1 MSSNTKLLVLKSK
14 EILHT
19 LLFIV
24 LGILLLVGFLCLVL
38 PKKKTASSQ
47 VMSYTPGVYTSTI
60 TLGESTLQVQVTVD
74 EDAINHVALTNATE
88 TVTTMYPL
96 LQPALDDINA
106 QIATVSSVE
115 ELSFSADHQYTSTLL
130 TQAIKEALSSATSP
144 DSPSE

>member
-74 EDAINHVALTNATE
+74 E
-88 TVTTMYPL
+88 
-96 LQPALDDINA
+96 
-106 QIATVSSVE
+106 
-115 ELSFSADHQYTSTLL
+115 LSLIH
-130 TQAIKEALSSATSP
+130 I
-144 DSPSE
+144 